1 MTIIELKESLNQFT
15 IFSINDVRKIE
26 PEFDKRRLNE
36 WHKKGYLKKVI
47 RGHYIFSDLAVNE
60 NVLFEIANKI
70 YNPSYVSLEIALSY
84 YHLTPE
90 SVYEITSVATR
101 KTNEFKTPIA
111 RFNYKSLKPNLF
123 FGYKLVKYDQKSF
136 KIAEVEKAIL
146 DYLYFNP
153 RLKTAADFEGIR
165 IDLDSF
171 QEQVNQERLKKYLS
185 EFNQKTFQKRVNDF
199 LRFIKNA

>member
-60 NVLFEIANKI
+60 NALFEIANKI

-123 FGYKLVKYDQKSF
+123 FGYKLVKYGQKSF
-136 KIAEVEKAIL
+136 KIAEAEKAIL

-153 RLKTAADFEGIR
+153 RIRTADDFESIR

-171 QEQVNQERLKKYLS
+171 QEQVNRERLKKYLS